1 MFFSILH
8 RCSSSASFII
18 IAFFFYLFLSLD
30 LFFPFL
36 LKWTIVVKQV
46 LFSPTLV
53 LLEFTTGAVVKLTLT
68 EVPVLQ
74 GFNVNIWWQTEMLA
88 HSQTCNI
95 GLHYI
100 YEIILYG
107 STVRVHDLSF
117 CIDVSL

>member
-8 RCSSSASFII
+8 KYSSSATFII

-53 LLEFTTGAVVKLTLT
+53 QLEFITGAVVKFT
-68 EVPVLQ
+68 
-74 GFNVNIWWQTEMLA
+74 
-88 HSQTCNI
+88 
-95 GLHYI
+95 
-100 YEIILYG
+100 
-107 STVRVHDLSF
+107 
-117 CIDVSL
+117 